1 MMIIISF
8 TLILLYI
15 LYSISIEDIN
25 TMLISE
31 NKLILLTILGLIY
44 LLCIGLSNEKINVK
58 DLIINNS
65 SSMIIIFI
73 IMYSISYISYKIFG
87 INSLG
92 MGDIKLSSI
101 STIWIGIELSF
112 LSLCISF
119 ILSAIYSLHRKITKK
134 CIPFQQYAFAP
145 FLSIGIFCSWIIDK
159 IQTFETL

>member
-1 MMIIISF
+1 MIIISF
-8 TLILLYI
+8 TFILLYI
-15 LYSISIEDIN
+15 LLSISIEDIN

-31 NKLILLTILGLIY
+31 NKLSLLSIVGIVY
-44 LLCIGLSNEKINVK
+44 LLYQGLSNEKIDVK
-58 DLIINNS
+58 ELILNNS
-65 SSMIIIFI
+65 FSMIIIFI
-73 IMYSISYISYKIFG
+73 IMYSISYTSYKIFG

-119 ILSAIYSLHRKITKK
+119 LLSAIYSLHGKITKRLK
-134 CIPFQQYAFAP
+134 PFQQFPFAP

-159 IQTFETL
+159 I